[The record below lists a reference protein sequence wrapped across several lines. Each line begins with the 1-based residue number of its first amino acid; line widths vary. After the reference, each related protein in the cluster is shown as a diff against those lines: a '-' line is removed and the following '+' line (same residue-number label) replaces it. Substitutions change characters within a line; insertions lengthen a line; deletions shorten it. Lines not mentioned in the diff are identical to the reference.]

1 MTSIDSLYSSR
12 IKACTLTSSSN
23 PPISEPTV
31 SSSNDAYNPQGA
43 HNVEETVVQEKDK
56 KVG

>member
-1 MTSIDSLYSSR
+1 MNFIDGLYSSR
-12 IKACTLTSSSN
+12 IINK

-31 SSSNDAYNPQGA
+31 SSSNDAYNQQGA
-43 HNVEETVVQEKDK
+43 HNVEETVVKEKDK